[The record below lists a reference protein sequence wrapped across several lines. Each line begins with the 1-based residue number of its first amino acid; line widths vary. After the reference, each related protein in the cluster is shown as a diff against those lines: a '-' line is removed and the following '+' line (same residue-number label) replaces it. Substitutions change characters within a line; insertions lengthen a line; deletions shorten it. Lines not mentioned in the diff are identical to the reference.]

1 MSEKISNMI
10 TELKALTLFEAVEF
24 VKEIEKTFE
33 VDASTAG
40 GVVMMG
46 GGAEVSTEP
55 TKTEEKTEFD
65 VSLEEVPADKKI
77 AILKVVRTVT
87 ELGLKEA
94 KEVVENAPKIIKESL
109 PKTDAEE
116 AKKQLE
122 EAGATVVL
130 K

>member
-1 MSEKISNMI
+1 MNEKILNI
-10 TELKALTLFEAVEF
+10 IKELETMTLFEAVEL

-33 VDASTAG
+33 VDASAGG

-46 GGAEVSTEP
+46 GGTEVSTEP
-55 TKTEEKTEFD
+55 VKTEEKTEFD
-65 VSLEEVPADKKI
+65 ISLEEVPTDKKI

-94 KEVVENAPKIIKESL
+94 KEVVENTPKIIKESL
-109 PKTDAEE
+109 SKTDAEE

-122 EAGATVVL
+122 EAGAKVIL